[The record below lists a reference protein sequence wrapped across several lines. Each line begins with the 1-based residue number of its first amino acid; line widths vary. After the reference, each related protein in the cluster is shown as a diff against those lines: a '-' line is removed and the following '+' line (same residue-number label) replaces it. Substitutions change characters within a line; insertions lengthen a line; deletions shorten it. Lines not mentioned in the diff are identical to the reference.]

1 MPTYIQLPRNDE
13 ELLELVR
20 GYKQSWGFPNC
31 GGAIDGCHIPI
42 SVANSLHTDYHNR
55 KGYYS
60 VILQG
65 LVDCRH
71 CFMHIYVSWP
81 GSVHDARVFSNS
93 QIYRMGNDGS
103 LFPKS
108 VLPINGWNVPV
119 VILGDS
125 AYPLGDS
132 AYPLGDS
139 AYPSL
144 HASDT
149 TLKQPRFPDTV
160 IRGEGYS
167 TGEYLLN
174 TLIEKTLILNGI
186 NCTNTCS
193 SKEPLLCKSQRDQ
206 LHLVL

>member
-1 MPTYIQLPRNDE
+1 
-13 ELLELVR
+13 
-20 GYKQSWGFPNC
+20 
-31 GGAIDGCHIPI
+31 
-42 SVANSLHTDYHNR
+42 
-55 KGYYS
+55 
-60 VILQG
+60 
-65 LVDCRH
+65 
-71 CFMHIYVSWP
+71 MHIYVGWP

-103 LFPKS
+103 IFPKS
-108 VLPINGWNVPV
+108 MLPINGWNVPV

-125 AYPLGDS
+125 TYPLGDS
-132 AYPLGDS
+132 AYPL
-139 AYPSL
+139 L

-149 TLKQPRFPDTV
+149 TLEQPRFPDTV

-167 TGEYLLN
+167 TREYLLN
-174 TLIEKTLILNGI
+174 TLIEKTLLLNGI